1 MLISSVETALVKVT
15 NDLLPVG
22 DSRLITILIL
32 LDLNAAFD
40 TIPHHILLYRSAS
53 IGINNMAQVS
63 LIPLQLFTVCAT
75 AYTDHNPVD

>member
-22 DSRLITILIL
+22 DSRLIAILIP

-40 TIPHHILLYRSAS
+40 TISHHILLYRSAS
-53 IGINNMAQVS
+53 IGINNMA
-63 LIPLQLFTVCAT
+63 LAWFP
-75 AYTDHNPVD
+75 